1 MKPCHHSFLLPQ
13 GNYSLTSQKA
23 ILVTEGTCAGS
34 RLVRPCVESS
44 SAYPVPDLNRCSP
57 P

>member
-23 ILVTEGTCAGS
+23 ILMTEGTRADP
-34 RLVRPCVESS
+34 RLVKHC
-44 SAYPVPDLNRCSP
+44 
-57 P
+57 